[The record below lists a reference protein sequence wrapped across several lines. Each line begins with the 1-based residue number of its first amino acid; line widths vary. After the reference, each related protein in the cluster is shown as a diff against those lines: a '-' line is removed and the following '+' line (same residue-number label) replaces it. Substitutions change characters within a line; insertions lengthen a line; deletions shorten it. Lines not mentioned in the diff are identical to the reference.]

1 MKKAFTLVE
10 LIIVVGIICV
20 LAGILLVSFG
30 GGTDS
35 AKAALCLSN
44 LKNLANACQTY
55 GMATYRY
62 PNAGSEEL
70 LSLDESQGRR
80 SVREQYSERKGWIS
94 WDSEGHYPST
104 SHQSNPIIGLYEE
117 DRKKADYA
125 LTNGCLW
132 KYVSQN
138 RATYVCSLH
147 RQTMRRQG
155 LSPNWSYLMNA
166 YFGWDTS
173 EGARA
178 VSRGS
183 HTDFGKLQRAD
194 RILLFSE
201 VPFMGYSSWQPEGSA
216 GSKDTDGVLQF
227 ATTGLSSGDKGANAS
242 GDGTETIGANHMVGK
257 KLYAHVAFADGH
269 CEKLQIP
276 YSGSP
281 KSPQVE
287 ENVLK
292 QLTAWLCVGYDV
304 GLSGKQYQKLE
315 N

>member
-20 LAGILLVSFG
+20 LAGILLASFS

-35 AKAALCLSN
+35 AKAALCLAN
-44 LKNLANACQTY
+44 MKNLANACQTY

-62 PNAGSEEL
+62 PNAGSEEYL
-70 LSLDESQGRR
+70 TIDESQGRR
-80 SVREQYSERKGWIS
+80 NVRESYSEIKGWIS
-94 WDSEGHYPST
+94 WDSEGHYPSS
-104 SHQSNPIIGLYEE
+104 SHQSNPTIGLYET

-138 RATYVCSLH
+138 RSTYVCPLH
-147 RQTMRRQG
+147 QQTMRRQG
-155 LSPNWSYLMNA
+155 LTPNWSYLMNA

-183 HTDFGKLQRAD
+183 YTDYGTLQRAD
-194 RILLFSE
+194 RRLLFAE

-227 ATTGLSSGDKGANAS
+227 ATTGLSSGDKGANGS
-242 GDGTETIGANHMVGK
+242 DGEETIGANHMVGK

-269 CEKLQIP
+269 VEKLRIP
-276 YSGSP
+276 YTGSP
-281 KSPQVE
+281 KNPKAD
-287 ENVLK
+287 ENELK
-292 QLTAWLCVGYDV
+292 QLTAWLCAGYDV
-304 GLSGKQYQKLE
+304 SLSGNQYQKLE

>member
-35 AKAALCLSN
+35 AKAAICLAN
-44 LKNLANACQTY
+44 MKNLANACQTY

-62 PNAGSEEL
+62 PNAGPEEL
-70 LSLDESQGRR
+70 LALDESQGRN
-80 SVREQYSERKGWIS
+80 SVRERYTERQGWIS

-104 SHQSNPIIGLYEE
+104 SHQSNPLIGMYET

-138 RATYVCSLH
+138 RSTYVCPLH

-155 LSPNWSYLMNA
+155 LTPNWSYLMNA
-166 YFGWDTS
+166 KFGWDTS

-178 VSRGS
+178 VTYGS
-183 HTDFGKLQRAD
+183 HTDFGALQRAD
-194 RILLFSE
+194 RLLLFSE
-201 VPFMGYSSWQPEGSA
+201 VPFMGYSSWQPEGTS
-216 GSKDTDGVLQF
+216 GSKDTDGVLQY
-227 ATTGLSSGDKGANAS
+227 ATDGISANDKGANGS
-242 GDGTETIGANHMVGK
+242 DGSETLGANHMVGK

-269 CEKLQIP
+269 VEKLRIP
-276 YSGSP
+276 YSGNP
-281 KSPQVE
+281 KSPKVE
-287 ENVLK
+287 ESVLK

-304 GLSGKQYQKLE
+304 SLSGDQYQKLE